1 MTEGGRRDDG
11 GEQYPSPGSYA
22 ALSRLRRPRTPGAA
36 IHPDHTLNNPEQ
48 IRTNL
53 NKPERWQMLRP
64 DREVARI
71 APEQPE
77 KKKPE
82 HRNVVAPLA
91 AFHPPPNLP
100 PERGEG

>member
-1 MTEGGRRDDG
+1 MPT
-11 GEQYPSPGSYA
+11 SPRA
-22 ALSRLRRPRTPGAA
+22 NRPRTSSAT

-53 NKPERWQMLRP
+53 NKSERCQTLRP

-82 HRNVVAPLA
+82 RRTSSQLLA